1 MIEHVIGG
9 LTWTLLDFNS
19 TDAMLPELF
28 GDCGD
33 SASELSEG
41 EITLHYSSHSF
52 LMPQPR
58 LFYRPDHQ

>member
-41 EITLHYSSHSF
+41 EITLH
-52 LMPQPR
+52 
-58 LFYRPDHQ
+58 